1 MYKKIAANQRIAG
14 LCPIR
19 IKPLLM
25 RLFIVIL
32 TICMHIS
39 VFALGQKVSISRK
52 DVSLSTVIKEIER
65 QSGYNFL
72 YDEEALFNTRKISVD
87 ANKAVVAEV
96 LDQCLD
102 GLAINYVNH
111 YKYVIISKK
120 VLPMESQSVLQ
131 QRTVTGRVV

>member
-1 MYKKIAANQRIAG
+1 MYKKIAANQRMGG

-52 DVSLSTVIKEIER
+52 DVSLSTVIKEIKR

-72 YDEEALFNTRKISVD
+72 YDAGALFNTPKISVD
-87 ANKAVVAEV
+87 AKNADVAEV

-102 GLAINYVNH
+102 GLALNYVIRD
-111 YKYVIISKK
+111 KYVIISKK
-120 VLPMESQSVLQ
+120 VLPMESQSV
-131 QRTVTGRVV
+131 